1 MYNGYYYGFDM
12 TYLVLVVPALLI
24 ALIAQIQVKSAF
36 SRYARVR
43 CTSGLTGAQA
53 AQRILQANGITDV
66 RIEHISGKLTD
77 HFDPQAKV
85 IRLSDEVYG
94 VASIAAVGV
103 AAHEAGHAVQYAT
116 DYAPIRIRAAII
128 PATRIGSNL
137 SWPLLI
143 AGLIFN
149 WSVLVW
155 AGILLFGL
163 VTVFQLATLPV
174 EFNASRRALAAIESR
189 NLLTDDELRGARSV
203 LRAAAMTYAAAL
215 QKHLTTWGFDVR
227 CAEDFRNVL
236 TECTAFDP
244 QLVLLDITLPFYNGY
259 HWCQELR
266 RVSNVPVVFI
276 SSASDNMN
284 IVMAMNMGGDDF
296 IAKPFDLNVLLAKIQ
311 AILRRTYDF
320 AAPAPTLEHRG
331 AVLNT
336 ADASLMYQGQRIE
349 LTKNDYRIL
358 QTLLERKGSV
368 VSRETLMEKLWETD
382 SFVDEN
388 TLTVNIAR
396 LRRKL
401 EAAGLSDYITTTKGL
416 GYLIE

>member
-1 MYNGYYYGFDM
+1 MFKILIVEDDRGIAEGIQS
-12 TYLVLVVPALLI
+12 LLEQWGME
-24 ALIAQIQVKSAF
+24 ARQV
-36 SRYARVR
+36 
-43 CTSGLTGAQA
+43 Q
-53 AQRILQANGITDV
+53 
-66 RIEHISGKLTD
+66 
-77 HFDPQAKV
+77 
-85 IRLSDEVYG
+85 
-94 VASIAAVGV
+94 
-103 AAHEAGHAVQYAT
+103 
-116 DYAPIRIRAAII
+116 
-128 PATRIGSNL
+128 
-137 SWPLLI
+137 
-143 AGLIFN
+143 
-149 WSVLVW
+149 
-155 AGILLFGL
+155 
-163 VTVFQLATLPV
+163 
-174 EFNASRRALAAIESR
+174 
-189 NLLTDDELRGARSV
+189 
-203 LRAAAMTYAAAL
+203 
-215 QKHLTTWGFDVR
+215 
-227 CAEDFRNVL
+227 DFRNITGEFETYQPHL
-236 TECTAFDP
+236 I
-244 QLVLLDITLPFYNGY
+244 LLDIKLPSYDGY
-259 HWCQELR
+259 YWCCQLR
-266 RVSNVPVVFI
+266 QRTAAPIIFI
-276 SSASDNMN
+276 SSAADNMN

-401 EAAGLSDYITTTKGL
+401 EAAGLSDYITTKKGL